1 MSTAVLSSS
10 VTPERIQTIADD
22 VHIHK
27 FGGSSLADPYCYRR
41 VARIVTEHAG
51 SSDLIIVSAAGD
63 TTNRI
68 LAIIEARR
76 DDAEYAANL
85 FASLQR
91 FQYNLIDE
99 LLAGRQ
105 QSACLE
111 AIDQDFARWQR
122 WLIGQENIE
131 TAELCAYGELWSAR
145 LLAALLQR
153 QGTRADY
160 LDARSFLTADDAAE
174 PVIHTEPSQRALL
187 ERIAPHPGTRFI
199 VTGFICAEAG
209 TGRTLLL
216 GRNGSDYSA
225 TLIGSLVNCRQT
237 TIWKDVS
244 GVYSADPR
252 KVERVVSLPSL
263 DWAEAEELARL
274 GSPVLHPRTFQPI
287 DRERMIISVRS
298 SLKVENQQTRI
309 GQYDYTEA
317 RGKVL
322 TSLQDVTLFSIGLE
336 HSKLLQAFEQTGLE
350 PLIAWTAHG
359 QQHFAF
365 HQNLLAYVHQW
376 FADQNAAD
384 QFSEVSGYSMVALVG
399 ARIKEAGQFAV
410 LKREVDE
417 QHLHHF
423 AVAENNNSA
432 IAILAQKLD
441 HRFLNRLHSLLFN
454 FRKSVGVLVIGCGNI
469 GSEWL
474 RLFSKQRDHLN
485 ETIDVKVMGI
495 ANSTQ
500 LWLDYNGVEL
510 GHWRED
516 FQRLARPY
524 VLNELLGELPNAP
537 FDELVVMDLTDS
549 VDIARHYSTF
559 FANGL
564 HIISANKR
572 AGAAPEAMYR
582 EIRTIQQEWEREWL
596 YNTTVG
602 AGLPLN
608 YAITDLMRSGDRI
621 RSISGI
627 FSGTL
632 SWLFEHYDEGLESF
646 ADLVRRAKAE
656 GYTEPDPREDLSCR
670 DIVRKLLIVAREI
683 GANLDWGDIHV
694 QSLVP
699 EHLADIPLNEF
710 MERLDE
716 LNAPMEQL
724 WAEARAQ
731 GKLPRLM
738 ASFSVQEGQSDARVG
753 VDLMDSSDMLTNLIP
768 GENIFVIFSDWYNDM
783 PLVISG
789 PGAGKQV
796 TAGGVQSDLH
806 QLLSRLG
813 QPTQTI

>member
-1 MSTAVLSSS
+1 MSTTAVSVS
-10 VTPERIQTIADD
+10 VTPERLQTIADE

-27 FGGSSLADPYCYRR
+27 FGGSSLADAYCYRR

-51 SSDLIIVSAAGD
+51 TSDLVIVSAAGD
-63 TTNRI
+63 STNRI
-68 LAIIEARR
+68 IAIIEAREN
-76 DDAEYAANL
+76 DAAYAANL
-85 FASLQR
+85 LDSLQR
-91 FQYNLIDE
+91 YQQGLIDE
-99 LLAGRQ
+99 LLAGRP
-105 QSACLE
+105 LE
-111 AIDQDFARWQR
+111 ICHSLSEQDFARWQR
-122 WLIGQENIE
+122 WLIGEENIDR
-131 TAELCAYGELWSAR
+131 AELCAYGELWSAR

-160 LDARSFLTADDAAE
+160 IDARTFLSADDAAE
-174 PVIHTEPSQRALL
+174 PVIHTQKSRTALL
-187 ERIAPHPGTRFI
+187 ERISPYPGTRFI
-199 VTGFICAEAG
+199 VTGFICSEAG

-225 TLIGSLVNCRQT
+225 TLIGSLVDSRQT
-237 TIWKDVS
+237 TIWKDVA

-287 DRERMIISVRS
+287 NRERMVISVRS

-309 GQYDYTEA
+309 GKYDYTEA
-317 RGKVL
+317 QGKVL
-322 TSLQDVTLFSIGLE
+322 TSLQDVTLFSIALE
-336 HSKLLQAFEQTGLE
+336 HKELLQTFKEKCLE
-350 PLIAWTAHG
+350 PLLSWVDNG

-365 HQNLLAYVHQW
+365 HQNLLEYVRLW
-376 FADQNAAD
+376 
-384 QFSEVSGYSMVALVG
+384 FSEQDAAVHVREISGYSMVALVG
-399 ARIKEAGQFAV
+399 ARIKETRQFAV

-417 QHLHHF
+417 QQLRYF

-432 IAILAQKLD
+432 IAILGQKLD
-441 HRFLNRLHSLLFN
+441 HSFLNRLHSLLFN
-454 FRKSVGVLVIGCGNI
+454 FRRSVGVLVIGRGNI

-474 RLFSKQRDHLN
+474 KLFRKQRDNLN
-485 ETIDVKVMGI
+485 ESIDVKIMGI
-495 ANSTQ
+495 ASSSR

-510 GHWRED
+510 NNWQED
-516 FQRLARPY
+516 FERLARPY
-524 VLNELLGELPNAP
+524 VLNELLRELPNAP
-537 FDELVVMDLTDS
+537 FDELIAIDLTDS
-549 VDIARHYSTF
+549 DDVARHYSSF

-572 AGAAPEAMYR
+572 AGAAPEALYR

-608 YAITDLMRSGDRI
+608 YAIKDLIRSGDRI

-632 SWLFEHYDEGLESF
+632 SWLFENYDQGQESF
-646 ADLVRRAKAE
+646 ADLVRRAKIE
-656 GYTEPDPREDLSCR
+656 GYTEPDPREDLSCQ
-670 DIVRKLLIVAREI
+670 DIVRKLLIVGRDI
-683 GANLDWGDIHV
+683 GATLDWGDVEV
-694 QSLVP
+694 QGLVP
-699 EHLADIPLNEF
+699 EHLKDIPLKEF

-716 LNAPMEQL
+716 LNEPMEKL
-724 WAEARAQ
+724 WAEARKD

-738 ASFSVQEGQSDARVG
+738 ASFSVEKDRSNARVG
-753 VDLMDSSDMLTNLIP
+753 IDFIDDKDMLTNLIP
-768 GENIFVIFSDWYNDM
+768 GENIFVIFSEWYNDM

-806 QLLSRLG
+806 QLLARLG
-813 QPTQTI
+813 TV

>member
-1 MSTAVLSSS
+1 MSTTAVSVS
-10 VTPERIQTIADD
+10 VTPERLQTIADE

-27 FGGSSLADPYCYRR
+27 FGGSSLADAYCYRR

-51 SSDLIIVSAAGD
+51 TSDLVIVSAAGD

-68 LAIIEARR
+68 IAIIEAREN
-76 DDAEYAANL
+76 DAAYAANL
-85 FASLQR
+85 LDSLQR
-91 FQYNLIDE
+91 YQQGLIDE
-99 LLAGRQ
+99 LLAGRP
-105 QSACLE
+105 LE
-111 AIDQDFARWQR
+111 ICHSLSEQDFARWQR
-122 WLIGQENIE
+122 WLIGEENIDR
-131 TAELCAYGELWSAR
+131 AELCAYGELWSAR

-160 LDARSFLTADDAAE
+160 IDARTFLSADDAAE
-174 PVIHTEPSQRALL
+174 PVIHTQESRIALL
-187 ERIAPHPGTRFI
+187 ERISPYPGTRFI
-199 VTGFICAEAG
+199 VTGFICSEAG

-225 TLIGSLVNCRQT
+225 TLIGSLVDSRQT
-237 TIWKDVS
+237 TIWKDVA

-287 DRERMIISVRS
+287 NRERMVISVRS

-309 GQYDYTEA
+309 GKYDYTEA
-317 RGKVL
+317 QGKVL
-322 TSLQDVTLFSIGLE
+322 TSLQDVTLFSIALE
-336 HSKLLQAFEQTGLE
+336 HKELLQTFKEKCLE
-350 PLIAWTAHG
+350 PLLSWVDNG

-365 HQNLLAYVHQW
+365 HQNLLEYVRLW
-376 FADQNAAD
+376 FSEQDAAVHVR
-384 QFSEVSGYSMVALVG
+384 EVSGYSMVALVG
-399 ARIKEAGQFAV
+399 ARIKETRQFAV

-417 QHLHHF
+417 QQLRYF

-432 IAILAQKLD
+432 IAILGQKLD
-441 HRFLNRLHSLLFN
+441 HSFLNRLHSLLFN
-454 FRKSVGVLVIGCGNI
+454 FRRSVGVLVIGRGNI

-474 RLFSKQRDHLN
+474 KLFRKQRDNLN
-485 ETIDVKVMGI
+485 ESIDVKIMGI
-495 ANSTQ
+495 ASSSR

-510 GHWRED
+510 NNWQED
-516 FQRLARPY
+516 FERLARPY
-524 VLNELLGELPNAP
+524 VLNELLRELPNAP
-537 FDELVVMDLTDS
+537 FDELIAIDLTDS
-549 VDIARHYSTF
+549 DDVARHYSSF

-572 AGAAPEAMYR
+572 AGAAPEALYR

-608 YAITDLMRSGDRI
+608 YAIKDLIRSGDRI

-632 SWLFEHYDEGLESF
+632 SWLFENYDQGQESF
-646 ADLVRRAKAE
+646 ADLVRRAKIE
-656 GYTEPDPREDLSCR
+656 GYTEPDPREDLSCQ
-670 DIVRKLLIVAREI
+670 DIVRKLLIVGRDI
-683 GANLDWGDIHV
+683 GATLDWGDVEV
-694 QSLVP
+694 QGLVP
-699 EHLADIPLNEF
+699 EHLKDIPLKEF

-716 LNAPMEQL
+716 LNEPMEKL
-724 WAEARAQ
+724 WAEARKD

-738 ASFSVQEGQSDARVG
+738 ASFSVEKDRSNARVG
-753 VDLMDSSDMLTNLIP
+753 IDFIDDKDMLTNLIP
-768 GENIFVIFSDWYNDM
+768 GENIFVIFSEWYNDM

-806 QLLSRLG
+806 QLLARLG
-813 QPTQTI
+813 TV